1 MVGRTCNLE
10 RPYFSLVQ
18 PYDSLGAHKMYRDR
32 LIEIVEF
39 AYVRLRE
46 KINGGRIC
54 VENEA
59 SLQLHL
65 SSLLKYIGELY
76 ETSKNEVFSIELEKP
91 VFMTKGCFEKSG
103 TKKAKIDIW
112 ISFENLET
120 KMKHSCAIELKY
132 FKHLNH
138 REPNNRYDVFS
149 DIKNLETYG
158 EFADVGFLIVATD
171 HHHYVNQDS
180 YSQDTADFDFRHSKN
195 YIAGTLLTYKTKIP
209 YGAPISLS
217 NSYSF
222 AWDEFAGGIH
232 FLKLPVVP
240 IL

>member
-1 MVGRTCNLE
+1 
-10 RPYFSLVQ
+10 
-18 PYDSLGAHKMYRDR
+18 MYRDR

-39 AYVRLRE
+39 AYARLRE

-65 SSLLKYIGELY
+65 SSLLKSIGELY
-76 ETSKNEVFSIELEKP
+76 ESSKNEVFSIELEKP
-91 VFMTKGCFEKSG
+91 VLLSDGCFEKSG
-103 TKKAKIDIW
+103 SRKAKIDIW

-120 KMKHSCAIELKY
+120 KKKHSCAIELKY
-132 FKHLNH
+132 FKHANH

-149 DIKNLETYG
+149 DIQNLEAYG

-171 HHHYVNQDS
+171 HHHYVNQDN
-180 YSQDTADFDFRHSKN
+180 YSQDTADFDFRHGRS
-195 YIAGTLLTYKTKIP
+195 YSAGTVLTYKTQKP
-209 YGAPISLS
+209 YGDPISLS

-222 AWDEFAGGIH
+222 AWDEFSGGVH

-240 IL
+240 RPGSNTTLQGTLRDKAA